1 MRFYQDISHFRAP
14 YKNYQTLAGL
24 GLEQGTAQGAPTN
37 PYAQFITKGED
48 GVVYFND
55 VAKKGIYQQLLYTA
69 AIPVSENVIRAET
82 LNPQTL
88 DEARKPE
95 NVALLEAIL
104 KSSAAYWVDQ
114 KIAAGFGI
122 AMPFAALAVA
132 QQAGTPA
139 GLQIATM
146 SPADYQQA
154 VDLSNSGIGAV
165 YAKPKA
171 GWTVPGKPAEV
182 LPAGVSDPKNALIAL
197 AIIGGAGILFFGV
210 AKVMERRR
218 FGRSA
223 LSGSLAR

>member
-14 YKNYQTLAGL
+14 YKNYQTLAGF
-24 GLEQGTAQGAPTN
+24 GADTGAPAA
-37 PYAQFITKGED
+37 PPAWAQFASKGED
-48 GVVYFND
+48 GILYFNELT
-55 VAKKGIYQQLLYTA
+55 KKGIYQQLLYTA

-88 DEARKPE
+88 AEAQKPE
-95 NVALLEAIL
+95 NVAILEAIL

-122 AMPFAALAVA
+122 AMPFTAINVA
-132 QQAGTPA
+132 SQAGTPA

-154 VDLSNSGIGAV
+154 VALSNSGIGAV

-171 GWTVPGKPAEV
+171 GWTLPAGAPAEV
-182 LPAGVSDPKNALIAL
+182 LPAGISDPKHALIAL
-197 AIIGGAGILFFGV
+197 AIVGGAGILFFGIS
-210 AKVMERRR
+210 KVMERRR